1 MWCIITDMQSAMAR
15 EASALNVARRNLRSV
30 ERVFEEG
37 CWEVPAGAGAVGT
50 DDGMDIDGGS
60 SGSGGG
66 EGKGKGKEK
75 EKETDGN
82 GNGNGTQNDEVL
94 IWTTRRDF
102 VAACSEEWSR
112 HRASG
117 GQRDQTP
124 VTVLGLSGD
133 RRVFSIRCQLTG

>member
-50 DDGMDIDGGS
+50 DDGMDIDGG
-60 SGSGGG
+60 GGDGG

-75 EKETDGN
+75 ETDGN
-82 GNGNGTQNDEVL
+82 GNGNVTQNDEVL